1 LGWPNNEE
9 KLMLPYLLSAA
20 IVIGIPT
27 IYVAAKY
34 IEFRK
39 FLAGAFF
46 VSSGVQFYFWLTNLT
61 VPLVGTDVVQT
72 PEVSGTRSIIHFVL
86 FLVCLYFGFIR
97 ERVSSGANK
106 KGKEVGGVFAAA
118 PIDRK
123 EESRVG
129 MTTC

>member
-1 LGWPNNEE
+1 LGWPSNEE

-34 IEFRK
+34 REFRK

-46 VSSGVQFYFWLTNLT
+46 VSSGVQFYFWLTNPT
-61 VPLVGTDVVQT
+61 VPLVGTEVVQT

-97 ERVSSGANK
+97 EQ
-106 KGKEVGGVFAAA
+106 GKLG
-118 PIDRK
+118 R
-123 EESRVG
+123 
-129 MTTC
+129 

>member
-1 LGWPNNEE
+1 LGWPSNEE
-9 KLMLPYLLSAA
+9 KLMLPYLLLAA

-34 IEFRK
+34 REFRK

-86 FLVCLYFGFIR
+86 FLVCLYFGFKR

>member
-34 IEFRK
+34 REFRK

-72 PEVSGTRSIIHFVL
+72 PEVSGTRSIVHFVL

-97 ERVSSGANK
+97 EQRELG
-106 KGKEVGGVFAAA
+106 
-118 PIDRK
+118 R
-123 EESRVG
+123 
-129 MTTC
+129 

>member
-1 LGWPNNEE
+1 
-9 KLMLPYLLSAA
+9 MLPYLLSAA

-34 IEFRK
+34 REFRK

-46 VSSGVQFYFWLTNLT
+46 VSSGVQFDFWLTNLT

-97 ERVSSGANK
+97 GRVSSGANK
-106 KGKEVGGVFAAA
+106 EGKEVGGVFAPS